1 MELCNLKQKLL
12 IACHISTWSL
22 STRIFLDNCNRL
34 RRKKSSRIW
43 LLEKRSFLLRKGC
56 QFGTIKIIFG
66 QTHIV
71 QIFGRCQTHD
81 TKQSNSLYTQPVNSV
96 NLAHKHDIRNIKKTE
111 IRCGVKL
118 EWQKRHIENMKA
130 VDIKKSPLCYYAL
143 EWFNALM
150 MTMMMNIRRR
160 NIMVRTKRRVML
172 LCFPLRSFFLIR
184 IGSKC

>member
-34 RRKKSSRIW
+34 RKKN
-43 LLEKRSFLLRKGC
+43 LQEFGYKKKEAFFFEKGA
-56 QFGTIKIIFG
+56 
-66 QTHIV
+66 
-71 QIFGRCQTHD
+71 
-81 TKQSNSLYTQPVNSV
+81 
-96 NLAHKHDIRNIKKTE
+96 NLALSKLFSAKRTSFKYLGVAKHMIPSSQTDCIHNQLTVLTKYTNTTFGIFKKKPE

-150 MTMMMNIRRR
+150 MTMMMNIE
-160 NIMVRTKRRVML
+160 
-172 LCFPLRSFFLIR
+172 
-184 IGSKC
+184 